1 MTHVTHISVQHVR
14 NHTKKSI
21 NLSPETTVI
30 TGKNGA
36 GKTSL
41 IEALYIALQGT
52 SFRGSDNDVLQK
64 DQTWY
69 RVDVEMSDGS
79 MRTVKFDSL
88 KQAGRKQFS
97 INDKISYRLSPA
109 QKYPV
114 VLFEPEDLRLIS
126 GSPVR
131 RRHFIDQFI
140 SQIDPQYHL
149 SIRKYERAL
158 KQRNNL
164 LKNHSA
170 TQDELFVW
178 NVALSEYGSYIITER
193 VAFIERINNKI
204 TEAYQSISQTKDV
217 ISVHYSHT
225 LVDNIQQK
233 LLSELTKNNEKDKTL
248 GYTTSGPHRDDILVG
263 FNNSQANAVAS
274 RGENRT
280 VTLALKY
287 LEADIIFSTL
297 SLRPVIILDDVFSE
311 LDSIH
316 QKNISSGEYQ
326 VVITSTESKQDLKVS
341 VIKLTNN

>member
-14 NHTKKSI
+14 NHTKKAI
-21 NLSPETTVI
+21 ELSPETTII

-52 SFRGSDNDVLQK
+52 SFRGSDGDVLQK
-64 DQTWY
+64 NQTWY
-69 RVDVEMSDGS
+69 RVDVKMSDDS
-79 MRTVKFDSL
+79 IRTVKFDSL
-88 KQAGRKQFS
+88 KQAGRKQFTV
-97 INDKISYRLSPA
+97 NDKISYRLNQV

-140 SQIDPQYHL
+140 SQIDPQYQL

-164 LKNHSA
+164 LKKPSA
-170 TQDELFVW
+170 SRDELFVW
-178 NVALSEYGSYIITER
+178 NVALSEYGSYIISER
-193 VAFIERINNKI
+193 IAFIERINNKI
-204 TEAYQSISQTKDV
+204 TEAYQSISQTKDT

-233 LLSELTKNNEKDKTL
+233 LLSELTKNTDRDKIL
-248 GYTTSGPHRDDILVG
+248 GYTTSGPHRDDVLIS
-263 FNNSQANAVAS
+263 FNSLSANVVAS

-280 VTLALKY
+280 IILALKY
-287 LEADIIFSTL
+287 LEANIITSTL
-297 SLRPVIILDDVFSE
+297 SLQPIIILDDVFSE
-311 LDSIH
+311 LDSEH
-316 QKNISSGEYQ
+316 QENISSGEYQ
-326 VVITSTESKQDLKVS
+326 VIITSTESKNDSK
-341 VIKLTNN
+341 IKTIRL